1 MAYNCPHCQQGIDD
15 VVPADTV
22 KSRVDAKNQEI
33 ALLKGELK
41 TAKDT
46 ASSAETFKRERDAAT
61 AELLDLRESSSRAT
75 ALRRLGIDTST
86 EEGLKL
92 EKTFL
97 ALHRSENAGL
107 DDGERTS
114 FGDWL
119 ESEEG
124 ARTNPLLDRYFSSS
138 ENQVEGPPA
147 SEVNGRTTTGNRTG
161 RFPKDRSVGDP
172 PPERRGKMSP
182 GELRLFLQKMTPA
195 QVRGWMERHGEDYG
209 MAAPPTTPG
218 KVQDQKGA

>member
-1 MAYNCPHCQQGIDD
+1 MAYNCPHCQQGIEE

-22 KSRVDAKNQEI
+22 KTRVDAKNQEI

-46 ASSAETFKRERDAAT
+46 ASSSETFKRERDAAT
-61 AELLDLRESSSRAT
+61 AELLDLRESSSRA
-75 ALRRLGIDTST
+75 ASLRGLGIDTST
-86 EEGLKL
+86 EEGMKL

-107 DDGERTS
+107 EDGERSS

-119 ESEEG
+119 ENEEG

-138 ENQVEGPPA
+138 EKQLEGQTS
-147 SEVNGRTTTGNRTG
+147 SEMNGRTTTGNRTG
-161 RFPKDRSVGDP
+161 RFPKDRAVGDP
-172 PPERRGKMSP
+172 PPERRGKMKP
-182 GELRLFLQKMTPA
+182 GELRVFLQKMSPP
-195 QVRGWMERHGEDYG
+195 QVRTWMEKHGDEYG
-209 MAAPPTTPG
+209 MNAPPTSPG
-218 KVQDQKGA
+218 KV